1 MESWLSRSSDWVPL
15 AYFATIFGLYLVSE
29 LPTGHLGSESPGWP
43 SVRSGQGPQSHLPGP
58 QGSFSNAG
66 SNYCVGPTGCWSL
79 IVRLLGRFCPIQRE
93 KKSCFASHITPIW
106 HSSLRF
112 RNSCVVT
119 TEHRSRPSSIV
130 NCQIAHHQSS
140 FLYLLRLIDYT
151 VCRNQVCTDER
162 RRPPGIYLS

>member
-29 LPTGHLGSESPGWP
+29 LPKSHLGSESPVWP

-66 SNYCVGPTGCWSL
+66 SNWLLAGPSLFDFLVGFDLSKGRKRVALHHTHLAFQSPLSQ
-79 IVRLLGRFCPIQRE
+79 LLCRHYRAWEQTLF
-93 KKSCFASHITPIW
+93 
-106 HSSLRF
+106 
-112 RNSCVVT
+112 
-119 TEHRSRPSSIV
+119 HRQLSDCPSSVIF
-130 NCQIAHHQSS
+130 SS
-140 FLYLLRLIDYT
+140 TLWLIDYT

-162 RRPPGIYLS
+162 LRPPGIYLS